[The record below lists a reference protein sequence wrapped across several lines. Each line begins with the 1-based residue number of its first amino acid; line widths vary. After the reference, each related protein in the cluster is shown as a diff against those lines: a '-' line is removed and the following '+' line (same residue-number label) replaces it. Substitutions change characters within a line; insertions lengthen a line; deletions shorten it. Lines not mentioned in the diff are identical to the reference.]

1 MIKLKNNY
9 KYNKISNNEI
19 LKRKGLFWLKVLETS
34 SPQSVGPVT
43 IGLRVTHQM
52 SVYVG
57 AKPISTRQRRRG
69 ERRASHHLPK
79 LLPATSR

>member
-19 LKRKGLFWLKVLETS
+19 MKRKGLFWLKVLETS

-52 SVYVG
+52 
-57 AKPISTRQRRRG
+57 
-69 ERRASHHLPK
+69 
-79 LLPATSR
+79 